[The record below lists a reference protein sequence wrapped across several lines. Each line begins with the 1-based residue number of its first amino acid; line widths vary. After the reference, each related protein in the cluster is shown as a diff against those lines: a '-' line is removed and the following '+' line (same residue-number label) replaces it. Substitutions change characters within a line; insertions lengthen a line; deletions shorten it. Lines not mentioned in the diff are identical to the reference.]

1 MEEGNPQ
8 ERLPLGCQ
16 LSHARHRVWVWL
28 GLLRHLEA
36 VQLVE
41 HLPLGCQ
48 VPEGHQLCLWL
59 GLQGNPQAVQVVLCL
74 PLCCQVQHD
83 RHRLR
88 VWQERLR
95 STWGREVG
103 WGWGR

>member
-1 MEEGNPQ
+1 MQ
-8 ERLPLGCQ
+8 CKLQAVQMVERLPLGSQ
-16 LSHARHRVWVWL
+16 VPDGRRLWVWL
-28 GLLRHLEA
+28 GLLGKA
-36 VQLVE
+36 VQVVE
-41 HLPLGCQ
+41 PLQLGCQ
-48 VPEGHQLCLWL
+48 VP
-59 GLQGNPQAVQVVLCL
+59 
-74 PLCCQVQHD
+74 HD